1 MFLEEP
7 FHISSRHWIYALF
20 LALAVHMTFFIVYQ
34 PSRESGSEE
43 FSQKSLII
51 KLKKITFPPNVKPPP
66 IVQPKVEPLPVQKP
80 KPRAKPI
87 EKPQL
92 TLEEKP
98 SPIVKPVKL
107 QEPKVEPLQYSSSV
121 HTNSDNKELSL
132 SLKRS
137 YESQLLAWLE
147 RHKKYPNIA
156 RRRSQQG
163 TVVLVFTI
171 NAEGKLLS
179 HKIIQA
185 SAHPVL
191 NSAVVKM
198 IKTASP
204 MPPIP
209 ETLRRNQV
217 RFSYTIPVHFVLNK

>member
-1 MFLEEP
+1 M
-7 FHISSRHWIYALF
+7 
-20 LALAVHMTFFIVYQ
+20 
-34 PSRESGSEE
+34 
-43 FSQKSLII
+43 FSQILN
-51 KLKKITFPPNVKPPP
+51 LC
-66 IVQPKVEPLPVQKP
+66 LWQKP
-80 KPRAKPI
+80 KPRPKPQPI

-92 TLEEKP
+92 TLEVKP
-98 SPIVKPVKL
+98 SPIVKPVKI
-107 QEPKVEPLQYSSSV
+107 QKPKVEPLHYSSSV
-121 HTNSDNKELSL
+121 HTNSDNKELKL

-163 TVVLVFTI
+163 TVVLEFTI

-185 SAHPVL
+185 SAHPAL

-198 IKTASP
+198 IRLASP
-204 MPPIP
+204 MPSIP
-209 ETLRRNQV
+209 EELRENRMK
-217 RFSYTIPVHFVLNK
+217 FTYTIPVHFVLKK